1 MALEEPKYVPILRW
15 KQGEQH
21 ALRKVDD
28 ADRQW
33 MLPIAEVQDVET
45 SPTQPKLQKT
55 MVDSAGTEFPIGVD
69 FTAAVHGLVSHALLA
84 DRCRRLKVAGVDAWP
99 VIRVSHGIADLA
111 GLSHFKGH
119 PQIVVRSRVD
129 QSPLA
134 DVLTV
139 VAALVKECGK
149 EVKIHVVLDMYA
161 IGDVNPKAKAA
172 QLQPQ
177 VAALSALAK
186 VQTVTVAGGSFPLG
200 LGGLK
205 QGGAHYLD
213 RKELQIWQEVRKLAD
228 CDEVIFGD
236 YGVTNPEPLEEI
248 DPSKLNPAAAIRY
261 TLSTTWRVLRG
272 GGVKTPGKG
281 GMGQYKNLCK
291 ILIKSADYS
300 GVIFSYGDE
309 RYDYHAQLATSSGSY
324 MTWRRDATSHHIV
337 LTVRDHL
344 AGNV

>member
-1 MALEEPKYVPILRW
+1 MALEELKYVPILRW
-15 KQGEQH
+15 KQGEQF
-21 ALRKVDD
+21 ALRKVED

-33 MLPIAEVQDVET
+33 MLPIAEVQEVEA
-45 SPTQPKLQKT
+45 SVAQPKLQKT
-55 MVDSAGTEFPIGVD
+55 MLESAGTDYPIGVD
-69 FTAAVHGLVSHALLA
+69 FAAAGPRLVPHALLA
-84 DRCRRLKVAGVDAWP
+84 DRCRRLQAAGVDAWP

-111 GLSHFKGH
+111 GLSHFKDYS
-119 PQIVVRSRVD
+119 QLVLRSRVD

-134 DVLTV
+134 EVLQV
-139 VAALVKECGK
+139 VAALVRECGRTV
-149 EVKIHVVLDMYA
+149 EIHVVLDMYA
-161 IGDVNPKAKAA
+161 IGDVNPVAKAA

-177 VAALSALAK
+177 VAALSALAR

-205 QGGAHYLD
+205 QGGAHYLE
-213 RKELQIWQEVRKLAD
+213 RKELKIWQEVRKLPD

-291 ILIKSADYS
+291 ILIKSPDYS
-300 GVIFSYGDE
+300 GGDF
-309 RYDYHAQLATSSGSY
+309 QL
-324 MTWRRDATSHHIV
+324 R
-337 LTVRDHL
+337 
-344 AGNV
+344 